1 MKQNS
6 TVIMN
11 GTVTDSTLLRAK
23 RQVAA
28 VNGYAKAKK
37 IKTDRRGERSMI
49 EEDLE
54 LSQAVMTDAEIDQWN
69 AAQELS
75 LDRQVGI
82 FGTPVLV

>member
-1 MKQNS
+1 MQTQNA
-6 TVIMN
+6 VIMN
-11 GTVTDSTLLRAK
+11 GTVTDTSLLRAK

-37 IKTDRRGERSMI
+37 IKSDRRSERHMI